1 MNSCTSALEIALK
14 AHDIKGEVIIPSFTW
29 VATAN
34 VVNAGAIPVFADVD
48 YETRNLTPEHKKPN

>member
-29 VATAN
+29 AVTAN
-34 VVNAGAIPVFADVD
+34 AVVNA
-48 YETRNLTPEHKKPN
+48 EQLCL